1 MKISK
6 LDMASWGGFMIFAT
20 SSVITPICLPEIS
33 KTLSTSLS
41 EGGGMASARTFI
53 MLIFLVTSGVLAQKW
68 GKKPFLTVGQYLLTI
83 GLLMASVA
91 NSYPMFILSLMIT
104 GIGGGVMEALISPL
118 VVDLHPNDSGRYMN
132 LTHAFYPI
140 GVMLSA
146 LLFGELLTLGMSWRW
161 VFRLTAISALIIGV
175 LYNAFH
181 FPKPV
186 ETEHS
191 PWNLIRKIF
200 VLPGFWLFAVAIFM
214 GAGIESAFTF
224 WSTSYVAAYLKD
236 VPRAGA
242 FAVVIFAAAMAIGRF
257 LTAKLSH
264 TLSLKMLM
272 GVSAL
277 LGLAVSWLL
286 PFASSLLWFYILL
299 ALAGLAAACFWPT
312 ILSEAQACLHVDATL
327 LFVMLSCAGIAGFG
341 IAPWLLGMIG
351 DRTDLKVAL
360 SIMPGFFVIMLVVLF
375 FEWRIGKGEAA
386 RRTEHDLT

>member
-1 MKISK
+1 
-6 LDMASWGGFMIFAT
+6 
-20 SSVITPICLPEIS
+20 LPGIS

-53 MLIFLVTSGVLAQKW
+53 MLIFLVMAGVLAQKW
-68 GKKPFLTVGQYLLTI
+68 GKKPFLTLGQYVLTV
-83 GLLMASVA
+83 GLLMASFA
-91 NSYPMFILSLMIT
+91 NSYAMFILSLMLT
-104 GIGGGVMEALISPL
+104 GVGGGVMEALISPL

-140 GVMLSA
+140 GVMVSA
-146 LLFGELLTLGMSWRW
+146 LLFGELLTMGISWRW
-161 VFRLTAISALIIGV
+161 VFRLTAIAALIIGV

-186 ETEHS
+186 ETGHS

-200 VLPGFWLFAVAIFM
+200 VLPGFWLFAVTIFM

-242 FAVVIFAAAMAIGRF
+242 FAVVIFAAAMAVGRL

-272 GVSAL
+272 GASAL
-277 LGLAVSWLL
+277 LGLVVSWLL
-286 PFASSLLWFYILL
+286 PFASSLIWFYVLL
-299 ALAGLAAACFWPT
+299 SLAGLAAACFWPT
-312 ILSEAQACLHVDATL
+312 ILSEAQACLRVDATL

-341 IAPWLLGMIG
+341 IAPWLLGIIG
-351 DRTDLKVAL
+351 DRTDLKIAL
-360 SIMPGFFVIMLVVLF
+360 SVMPSFFVIMLIVLF
-375 FEWRIGKGEAA
+375 FEWRMGTG
-386 RRTEHDLT
+386 RNRQNV